1 MLFHVRRKKEN
12 YDLVG
17 LSWFFR
23 VAFWNFFFCFSS
35 HFLFVQSVLSSLNG
49 RTGTKQKLHEE
60 RKQWKCD
67 FKLWLKNWA
76 MITTWRTALILYICC
91 FGVFSFK
98 KKNSKYISDFQ
109 TNLVFIWQAELS
121 LLMDPVFVVICSL
134 CFCNCIKSNT
144 YWIQTIGKAESAI
157 T

>member
-1 MLFHVRRKKEN
+1 MNSKGMQIQFCRVRKKKMLFHVRRKKEN

-17 LSWFFR
+17 FSCFFR

-98 KKNSKYISDFQ
+98 KKNLQNIFLTSKQ
-109 TNLVFIWQAELS
+109 TWCLFDRLNCLCWWIQS
-121 LLMDPVFVVICSL
+121 LLLSAACVFVI
-134 CFCNCIKSNT
+134 
-144 YWIQTIGKAESAI
+144 A
-157 T
+157 